1 MDIETESPSV
11 LDKTKRPPTLSRFY
25 QASRFQ
31 AEPHKFMLDL
41 FLQYGNVVCWKG
53 FFDVYLV
60 NHPEAVRQVL
70 SKNYEHYSK
79 HTIDYRVLKNIMG
92 NGLVSNDGPDWV
104 RQRKLMQPVFSN
116 RNVNSFDKAINDAT
130 AKTIRRWETLPA
142 DETVWMEREM
152 LRLTYQIVGSTLFGT
167 DIDEYHDD
175 VAEILEIVNLRPQEY
190 KALLTMIS
198 WLPIASN
205 RRWRKAKKQLDKI
218 VYTLIDQRRA
228 ERIQDKDILDRL
240 LGAKDSD
247 TGKGMSETQLRDE
260 VVTLMLAGHET
271 SANALAWTLHL
282 LGIHPE
288 IEQRLY
294 QEIGKVVGDNPA
306 TAADLLD
313 MPYLKQVVQESMR
326 VYPPV
331 WAVARRS
338 EEPAEYAGFYIPEK
352 SYIGIVPYALHRDPK
367 HWPDPSRF
375 DPDRFSPE
383 NSKGRHSYCY
393 LPFAAGPRACIGAS
407 MAMLEIQLVLVQ
419 IVRRFKLAM
428 VPNHPIDS
436 VAKVTL
442 RPRHGIAMTIASR

>member
-1 MDIETESPSV
+1 
-11 LDKTKRPPTLSRFY
+11 
-25 QASRFQ
+25 
-31 AEPHKFMLDL
+31 MLDL
-41 FLQYGNVVCWKG
+41 FLKHGDIVRWKG
-53 FFDVYLV
+53 FFDVNLI
-60 NHPEAVRQVL
+60 NDPEAVRQVL
-70 SKNYEHYSK
+70 SKNYQHYSK
-79 HTIDYRVLKNIMG
+79 HTIDYRVLKTIMG

-116 RNVNSFDKAINDAT
+116 RNVNSFDEAINDAT
-130 AKTIRRWETLPA
+130 ARTIQRWETLLPSQ
-142 DETVWMEREM
+142 TVWMDREM

-190 KALLTMIS
+190 KALLTLIS
-198 WLPIASN
+198 WLPVASN
-205 RRWRKAKKQLDKI
+205 RRWKKAKNRLDKI
-218 VYTLIDQRRA
+218 VYRLIDKRRQ
-228 ERIQDKDILDRL
+228 EGVQDNDILDRL
-240 LGAKDSD
+240 LGAKDADS
-247 TGKGMSETQLRDE
+247 GKGMNETQLRDE

-282 LGIHPE
+282 LGIHPD

-294 QEIGKVVGDNPA
+294 DEIGKVVGDNPA
-306 TAADLLD
+306 SAADLLQ

-326 VYPPV
+326 IYPPV

-338 EEPAEYAGFYIPEK
+338 EEPGEYNGFYIPEK

-367 HWPDPSRF
+367 YWPEPTRF

-383 NSKGRHSYCY
+383 NAKGRHSYCY

-428 VPNHPIDS
+428 VANHPIDS

-442 RPRHGIAMTIASR
+442 RPLHGIAMTLSPR